1 MRITLSDQRTLK
13 KIRQKKIAGLLRW
26 PSDRSL
32 DGFKADRQRTRILF
46 ITNPRFICQVFF
58 FEKYFF
64 IDLLCSLCSLKKTFF
79 NKDFLFITI
88 TIITQL
94 YSIKSTSYAS
104 NTLHFSN
111 HVFPYYV
118 FLFHT

>member
-1 MRITLSDQRTLK
+1 MLLETGFCHGIENYSRH
-13 KIRQKKIAGLLRW
+13 IALREEGET
-26 PSDRSL
+26 PTCL
-32 DGFKADRQRTRILF
+32 
-46 ITNPRFICQVFF
+46 
-58 FEKYFF
+58 
-64 IDLLCSLCSLKKTFF
+64 IDFF